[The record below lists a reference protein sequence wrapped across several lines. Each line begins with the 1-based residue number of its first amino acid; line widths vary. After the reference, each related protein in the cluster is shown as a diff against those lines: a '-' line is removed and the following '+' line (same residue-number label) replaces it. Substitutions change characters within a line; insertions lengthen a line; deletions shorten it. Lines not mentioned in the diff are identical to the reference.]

1 MTPSPSTPVIPP
13 DWAERLLRA
22 AVRDADWRDAV
33 SGDLRE
39 EFAAVASRAGYLAAR
54 RWYWRQALP
63 LAARFAAGRIV
74 PALTPPRRRRLA
86 VADIERTSRLGSGWS
101 RELRHAWRALWQR
114 PALSAVIVGTLAVAL
129 AANAVIFNLA
139 DALYLRPF
147 RFAEVDRLIVVAS
160 DTGAGKPYFDRE
172 SVAAADFRDWRR
184 TLTTVS
190 HLAALEWW
198 DPNFSGVERPESL
211 HGFLV
216 TPGYFELLGVQ
227 PLFGRTFTDDDGRP
241 HATRTVILSHA
252 LWLRRFNADP
262 GIVGTT
268 LRLDGTPH
276 EVVGVMPPRFVV
288 PYGSDVWAP
297 IAYDD
302 AAWADRKR
310 DYLLTFGRLA
320 DGQTLE
326 SARAE
331 LEAVVARQAVE
342 FPETNRNRQ
351 VTVVSFSRGLGD
363 DAVGP
368 FVAIWQAAAVL
379 LLLIACANVANL
391 LLARGTERQPEF
403 AIRLALGASRLRLA
417 LQLLIEGVCL
427 AVLGV
432 AVGTGLASAAI
443 TLSRGFL
450 PETVVRFVPGY
461 EYLKLDLATFAAMAA
476 LGALATIVFSL
487 VPAVQAARG
496 GPTAPAMSQARAST
510 APPGRQWLRSLLAG
524 AQVALTIAL
533 VVAAALIVGALNRAA
548 YGATGFDRRNLITAQ
563 LTLPEAPYKDL
574 DRRRQFTAVVLDRL
588 RALPSVTEAG
598 AATVL
603 PYTNLAASRTL
614 FVEGRPI
621 DDTAPARTVDL
632 QRASPDYLETLR
644 IPVLRGRGLTAGD
657 GAGAPPVALV
667 SQRLADQYFPGDDP
681 IGRRIRVGDDATWI
695 TIVGVT
701 GDIVQDWFLGRIN
714 PTVYRPLEQDPT
726 LRVMFAART
735 TGDPLQLAA
744 DVQRAVVAADPDQ
757 PIEVLASMDEVVRNK
772 VAGINYFAQ
781 ALTLMSG
788 IALVL
793 ALTGMYS
800 LMAYL
805 ASRRTREIGVRVAL
819 GATRRQVTWLTAS
832 RAGRIALGG
841 AAAGVALA
849 VALGQVM
856 QSALFGLITPSA
868 LTIAASALTLVVV
881 TVAAGYLPA
890 RRAAAQDP
898 WQALRTE

>member
-1 MTPSPSTPVIPP
+1 MTPSPHSSAIPP

-39 EFAAVASRAGYLAAR
+39 EFAAVASRAGHAAAR

-74 PALTPPRRRRLA
+74 PAMTPPRRRVA
-86 VADIERTSRLGSGWS
+86 VADIERTSTLGSGWS

-114 PALSAVIVGTLAVAL
+114 PGLSAVIVGTLAVAL

-147 RFAEVDRLIVVAS
+147 RLIDVDRLVLIAS
-160 DTGAGKPYFDRE
+160 DTSGDKPFFDRE
-172 SVAAADFRDWRR
+172 SVAPADYRDWTRS
-184 TLTTVS
+184 LTTVATLS
-190 HLAALEWW
+190 ALEWW
-198 DPNFSGVERPESL
+198 DPTFSGVERPESL
-211 HGFLV
+211 HGFRV
-216 TPGYFELLGVQ
+216 TPGYFEMLGVAAH
-227 PLFGRTFTDDDGRP
+227 LGRTFTAEDGHPGTNRK
-241 HATRTVILSHA
+241 VVLSHA
-252 LWLRRFNADP
+252 LWLRRFNGDP
-262 GIVGTT
+262 GVLGRIM
-268 LRLDGTPH
+268 RLEGAPH

-288 PYGSDVWAP
+288 PFGADVWAP
-297 IAYDD
+297 IGYDETT
-302 AAWADRKR
+302 WGERKR
-310 DYLLTFGRLA
+310 GYLMVFGRLA

-326 SARAE
+326 AARAE
-331 LEAVVARQAVE
+331 VGGAVARQSAE
-342 FPETNRNRQ
+342 FPDTNRNRPF
-351 VTVVSFSRGLGD
+351 TVVSFARGLGD

-379 LLLIACANVANL
+379 LLLIACANIANL

-417 LQLLIEGVCL
+417 LQLLVEGVCL

-432 AVGTGLASAAI
+432 AVGTALAAGAI

-461 EYLKLDLATFAAMAA
+461 EYIRLDLATFAAMAA

-487 VPAVQAARG
+487 VPAIQAARG
-496 GPTAPAMSQARAST
+496 GHSAPAMSQARAST
-510 APPGRQWLRSLLAG
+510 APPGRQWLRSMLAG

-548 YGATGFDRRNLITAQ
+548 YGATGFDRRNLLTAQ

-574 DRRRQFTAVVLDRL
+574 ERRRQFTAAVIDRL
-588 RALPSVTEAG
+588 RAVPSVTQAG
-598 AATVL
+598 AANVL
-603 PYTNLAASRTL
+603 PYTNLTASRTL
-614 FVEGRPI
+614 FVEGRPVN
-621 DDTAPARTVDL
+621 DADPKRTVDL

-644 IPVLRGRGLTAGD
+644 IPVLRGRALTVGDGD
-657 GAGAPPVALV
+657 GAPDVALV
-667 SQRLADQYFPGDDP
+667 SQRLADEYFPGEDP
-681 IGRRIRVGDDATWI
+681 IGRRVRLAEDGEWI
-695 TIVGVT
+695 TIVGVV

-714 PTVYRPLEQDPT
+714 PTVYRPLDQDPT

-735 TGDPLQLAA
+735 TGDPLRLAA

-757 PIEVLASMDEVVRNK
+757 PIEVLASMDEVVRTK
-772 VAGINYFAQ
+772 VAGINYFAKV
-781 ALTLMSG
+781 LTVMSG

-805 ASRRTREIGVRVAL
+805 AARRTREIGVRVAL
-819 GATRRQVTWLTAS
+819 GATRRQVVWLIAS
-832 RAGRIALGG
+832 RTGRIALGG
-841 AAAGVALA
+841 AVAGAVLA

-868 LTIAASALTLVVV
+868 LTIAAAATTLIVV

-890 RRAAAQDP
+890 RRAARQDP